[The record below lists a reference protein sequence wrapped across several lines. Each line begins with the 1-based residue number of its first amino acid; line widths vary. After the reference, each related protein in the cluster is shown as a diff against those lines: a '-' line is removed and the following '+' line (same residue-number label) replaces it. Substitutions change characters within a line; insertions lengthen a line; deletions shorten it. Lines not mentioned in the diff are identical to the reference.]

1 MKKIWGTQKMR
12 AQEAEGKL
20 NEMKKI
26 WPNPLGGD
34 FAVQRGVHTLCYI
47 VDL

>member
-1 MKKIWGTQKMR
+1 MKKIWCTQKMG
-12 AQEAEGKL
+12 AHEAEGKL

-26 WPNPLGGD
+26 WTNPRGGD